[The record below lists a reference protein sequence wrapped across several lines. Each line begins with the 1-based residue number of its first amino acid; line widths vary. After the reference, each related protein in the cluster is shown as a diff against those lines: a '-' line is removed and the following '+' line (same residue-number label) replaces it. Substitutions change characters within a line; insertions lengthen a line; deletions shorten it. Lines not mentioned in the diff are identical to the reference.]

1 MIITHDLGVVAGI
14 ADRVV
19 VMYAGRTVES
29 GPTDAI
35 FADPRMPYTIGL
47 LKSIPRLDALPG
59 ERLEPIPGQPPDVSG
74 SIRAC
79 SFAPRCE
86 FFVAGRCD
94 REVPPLRPVGT
105 GQGAA
110 CLFDVTAET
119 VGRRVA
125 PATAPF
131 AVQGAQEG

>member
-1 MIITHDLGVVAGI
+1 
-14 ADRVV
+14 
-19 VMYAGRTVES
+19 
-29 GPTDAI
+29 
-35 FADPRMPYTIGL
+35 MPYTIGL

-105 GQGAA
+105 GHGAA